1 MAIDR
6 RELFVGAGLIG
17 LAGPALLSQAMAQA
31 APAQPSRAERIAAAA
46 REHRHRIDF
55 RGGRFS
61 GPGWD
66 QLVARGRESHFFL
79 LGEQHG
85 ISENARLAGALFA
98 ALAPAGYAHVA
109 VEISPPMA
117 SEMDRVLRE
126 GGLDALRGLFDDP
139 GSKVAFFGMREEA
152 EWLAAARAALP
163 GGRPFLWGMDYEVA
177 ADRHLIAML
186 KAKRK
191 PAGAEAALGRIESAS
206 AAAWALYARTRDLQ
220 EAYTFT
226 GDPALVRALRAA
238 WPRADAEAAVILD
251 TLEGTFEAN
260 QLWRQSRGHESNA
273 RRAALM
279 RANFLRY
286 WRAEKAAAPAGH
298 TPRLMM
304 KMGSNHMMRGL
315 TPTDVF
321 DLGTLVPEI
330 AAAEGAKAYQLLVM
344 NGLGTQTAQF
354 DARTFTYRSAPE
366 SEMHAELAPIFG
378 QAFAEGFTLFETAPL
393 RAIARTGADGLH
405 PDLVRAVHGHDAILL
420 LSGSTPSANL

>member
-6 RELFVGAGLIG
+6 RELFVGAGLVA

-55 RGGRFS
+55 RDGRFS

-66 QLVARGRESHFFL
+66 HMVARGRESHFFL

-98 ALAPAGYAHVA
+98 ALVPAGYAHAA

-126 GGLDALRGLFDDP
+126 GGLAALRRLFDDP
-139 GSKVAFFGMREEA
+139 GSRVAFFGMREEA

-186 KAKRK
+186 KARRK
-191 PAGAEAALGRIESAS
+191 PAGAETALGRIESAS
-206 AAAWALYARTRDLQ
+206 VAAWARYARTRDLQ

-226 GDPALVRALRAA
+226 GDPALIRALRAA
-238 WPRADAEAAVILD
+238 WPRADAETGLILD

-260 QLWRQSRGHESNA
+260 QLWRQSRGHDSNA

-286 WRAEKAAAPAGH
+286 WRAEKAATAGR

-330 AAAEGAKAYQLLVM
+330 AAAEGVKAYQLLVM

-354 DARTFTYRSAPE
+354 DARTFTYRSAAE
-366 SEMHAELAPIFG
+366 SEMHEELAPIFG
-378 QAFAEGFTLFETAPL
+378 QAFADGFTLFETAPL
-393 RAIARTGADGLH
+393 RAIARSGASGLSA
-405 PDLVRAVHGHDAILL
+405 DLIRAVHGFDAILL
-420 LSGSTPSANL
+420 MTGSTPSANL